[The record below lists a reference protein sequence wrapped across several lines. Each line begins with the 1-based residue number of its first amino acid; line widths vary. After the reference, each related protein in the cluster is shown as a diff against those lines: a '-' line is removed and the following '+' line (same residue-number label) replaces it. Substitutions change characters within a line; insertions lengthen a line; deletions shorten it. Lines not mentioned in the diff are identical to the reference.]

1 MQLELIFT
9 NEPRFLS
16 GIGAFIQ
23 ETLKQWPLDAVAA
36 EKLGNCV
43 LAAARHAIDHAY
55 PPGEQGSIELTV
67 REAGGKLEF
76 LIRDHGLPQDVVAL
90 EQRLHD
96 STIPAAS
103 KIALN
108 WPGAAIVDE
117 MHWLGYGRD
126 GKAIQLVKW
135 LHDEHITDTV
145 HAAALAPFEEDAPL
159 APQQEYT
166 IRRMRPDEAV
176 QVSQLMYRAYGNSYL
191 NDDVYYPDRVAAL
204 NAANT
209 NISFVAVGADGQLAG
224 HYALE
229 RDEPGPVVEGGQ
241 AVVDPAHRGRGLLD
255 RMKDA
260 ALAEAKRLNFVGV
273 FADAVTAH
281 TRTQQ
286 SDLKHGAHLSCVD
299 LAVAP
304 RSMQFKNISTN
315 LPQRLSCTL
324 FFQWLAAPEPRKIY
338 APDRHRAM
346 IEKIYANLQCPI
358 ESCTAGRTAATGHG
372 TLTVK
377 IGSGAASAFIR
388 ADEIGAD
395 TAQLIHHA
403 KREIIERSHVEAVYA
418 ELPLSDPATPAI
430 ADELETAGFG
440 FLGIAPCFSLRGDVL
455 RLAYLVEP
463 LQREPIKTAD
473 DFTGQLVDYALAEQA
488 RVRALL

>member
-9 NEPRFLS
+9 NELRFLP
-16 GIGAFIQ
+16 GIDAFTH
-23 ETLKQWPLDAVAA
+23 ETLKQWPLEPNVAM
-36 EKLGNCV
+36 KLGMCV
-43 LAAARHAIDHAY
+43 VAAARHAIEHAY
-55 PPGEQGSIELTV
+55 PTGEHGTIELTI
-67 REAGGKLEF
+67 REDGGKLEF
-76 LIRDHGLPQDVVAL
+76 LVRDYGLPQDIAAL
-90 EQRLHD
+90 EQKLHD
-96 STIPAAS
+96 ASIPASS
-103 KIALN
+103 KIAMH
-108 WPGAAIVDE
+108 WPGADAVDE
-117 MHWLGYGRD
+117 LHWIGYGRE

-135 LHDEHITDTV
+135 LHDSHITDQA
-145 HAAALAPFEEDAPL
+145 HADALTPFDEEVPL
-159 APQQEYT
+159 APAQEYT
-166 IRRMRPDEAV
+166 IRRMRPEEAT

-204 NAANT
+204 NASNS
-209 NISFVAVGADGQLAG
+209 NISFVAVGADGKLAG

-260 ALAEAKRLNFVGV
+260 ALAEARRLELVGV

-286 SDLKHGAHLSCVD
+286 SDIKHGAHLTCAD
-299 LAVAP
+299 LAIAP
-304 RSMQFKNISTN
+304 RTMQFRNISTD

-324 FFQWLAAPEPRKIY
+324 FFQWLTEPTPRTIFAPERHGPILTMIY
-338 APDRHRAM
+338 D
-346 IEKIYANLQCPI
+346 NLKCPV
-358 ESCTAGRTAATGHG
+358 EFGTATAATGHG

-377 IGSGAASAFIR
+377 INASAACAYIR

-395 TAQLIHHA
+395 TTQLMLHS
-403 KREIIERSHVEAVYA
+403 KREVIERSHVEAVYA
-418 ELPLSDPATPAI
+418 ELPLADPATPLVAE
-430 ADELETAGFG
+430 ELERAGFG
-440 FLGIAPCFSLRGDVL
+440 FLGVAPHFSPRGDIL

-473 DFTGQLVDYALAEQA
+473 AFTGELVEYALAEQA
-488 RVRALL
+488 RVQSFL